1 MITEITKRTFGMD
14 GKPCFSIEHAVVT
27 CVEPMKSGV
36 SQKTGEAWKLIVMNI
51 KLNLGEDVR
60 PDYMRLCVSTRLA
73 DKVQAM
79 GLTIGSQISA
89 LVSFSVSGSRILTND
104 IRVLDL
110 IKEG

>member
-27 CVEPMKSGV
+27 CVEPMKSGI
-36 SQKTGEAWKLIVMNI
+36 SPKTGEAWKVMQLNI
-51 KLNLGEDVR
+51 KLNLGDDVR
-60 PDYMRLCVSTRLA
+60 PDYMRLSIHTRLA

-79 GLTIGSQISA
+79 GLNVGSMVSV
-89 LVSFSVSGSRILTND
+89 LVSFSVHGNNFLYND
-104 IRVLDL
+104 IRALDL